1 MQLECVKRERYNYS
15 IEQSGRE
22 REREREREHFVLV
35 LKWPKSSLD
44 IALGD

>member
-22 REREREREHFVLV
+22 REREGAFCACFKMAKKL
-35 LKWPKSSLD
+35 S
-44 IALGD
+44 

>member
-22 REREREREHFVLV
+22 REREREGAFCACFKMAKKL
-35 LKWPKSSLD
+35 S
-44 IALGD
+44 